1 MDMEKFL
8 RELFEAGRFKTS
20 LNLMDRKIF
29 INVGPVTIPV
39 ESIEIDYKGDVVLNV
54 DEGIWREITESTE
67 SA

>member
-20 LNLMDRKIF
+20 LNLMDRKVYVQ
-29 INVGPVTIPV
+29 VGNESIPV
-39 ESIEIDYKGDVVLNV
+39 ESIEIDYKGDIQLLV
-54 DEGIWREITESTE
+54 DEDLLPKAIESTE